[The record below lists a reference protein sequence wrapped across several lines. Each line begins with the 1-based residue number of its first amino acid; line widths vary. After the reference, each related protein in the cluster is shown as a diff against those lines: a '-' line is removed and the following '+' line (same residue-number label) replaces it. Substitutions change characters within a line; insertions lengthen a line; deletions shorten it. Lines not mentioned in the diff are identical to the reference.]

1 MTTRIIALSLLTLLT
16 TACAHIPEKLSV
28 ADNASLTNFEQA
40 KSQANRLKGSMARW
54 GGVIAKVNN
63 KADKTVIEVVHFDLK
78 SSTRPKVKD
87 ETKGR
92 FKVVYN
98 GLLDPV
104 IYKEGRS
111 ITAVGRIGDVTNGK
125 IGEHKYQYPT
135 LMADYVHLWKEVKK
149 VDVRA
154 EYYPQSYIPSLR
166 YHPSFYLNRPIYRR
180 VNSPAKTKATK
191 TNNK

>member
-1 MTTRIIALSLLTLLT
+1 MTIRIIAFSLLTLLT
-16 TACAHIPEKLSV
+16 TACVHVPEKLSV

-40 KSQANRLKGSMARW
+40 KSQTNSLKGSTVRW

-63 KADKTVIEVVHFDLK
+63 EADRTVIEVVHFDLK
-78 SSTRPKVKD
+78 RSTRPKVKD

-92 FKVVYN
+92 FKVIYS

-111 ITAVGRIGDVTNGK
+111 ITAIGRLGDVTEGK

-135 LMADYVHLWKEVKK
+135 LQADYVHLWKEIKQ
-149 VDVRA
+149 VDVRV
-154 EYYPQSYIPSLR
+154 EHYPHWYTPSRWYYSNP
-166 YHPSFYLNRPIYRR
+166 YLHRPIYRR
-180 VNSPAKTKATK
+180 VNSPAKPTTSTK
-191 TNNK
+191 NK